1 MSTNRHRR
9 GRPPTTGG
17 YRRPVFRRI
26 LLLAGVAALAVAV
39 VAAPGAARAAASRT
53 WPPFVLVAGLLL
65 IGWVANEEGAFDR
78 AAGAAARV
86 RGGPAVLL
94 VVLLALAAVVTAVL
108 NLDTSVAF
116 LTPVLVLAARRRGVA
131 EEPFLLGS
139 LLMANAASL
148 LLPGSNLT
156 NLLVLGQEHISGA
169 AFAGRMLPAWVAAV
183 VVTAVAVLI
192 RSRMTTAPPKPPDT
206 ARPVAGGWL
215 GTAAAAVAAVA
226 MIALPSA
233 ALPVLAVGLAAVA
246 VRILQRRLPL
256 SDLGATVDAAALI
269 GLFGLAAA
277 LGTLAGTWSGPA
289 RLMSHAS
296 AWESAVIGALGA
308 VALNNLPAAA
318 LFSAH
323 GATHPRALLIGLDLG
338 PNLAVTGSLSALL
351 WFRAARSV
359 GARPSVMAVTKIGVF
374 LVPISITAALLAL
387 RLFAPSHV

>member
-1 MSTNRHRR
+1 
-9 GRPPTTGG
+9 
-17 YRRPVFRRI
+17 
-26 LLLAGVAALAVAV
+26 
-39 VAAPGAARAAASRT
+39 ASRT
-53 WPPFVLVAGLLL
+53 WPPFVLVAVLLL

-78 AAGAAARV
+78 VAGAAARV
-86 RGGPAVLL
+86 RGGAAALL

-116 LTPVLVLAARRRGVA
+116 LTPVLVLAARRRGVP

-169 AFAGRMLPAWVAAV
+169 AFAARMFPAWLAAIAVTAAV
-183 VVTAVAVLI
+183 VLLRLRTVA
-192 RSRMTTAPPKPPDT
+192 APPKSPDPP
-206 ARPVAGGWL
+206 RPIAGGWL
-215 GTAAAAVAAVA
+215 GTAAAALAALAIIV
-226 MIALPSA
+226 LPSA

-246 VRILQRRLPL
+246 VRVLQRRLPIAE
-256 SDLGATVDAAALI
+256 LGATVDAAALV

-277 LGTLAGTWSGPA
+277 LGTLAGTWSGPG
-289 RLMSHAS
+289 RLMSHAT
-296 AWESAVIGALGA
+296 AWESAAIGALGA
-308 VALNNLPAAA
+308 VILNNLPAAA

-323 GATHPRALLIGLDLG
+323 GAAHPRALLIGLDLG

-359 GARPSVMAVTKIGVF
+359 DARPSVMTVSKIGVV
-374 LVPISITAALLAL
+374 LVPVSIAAALLAL
-387 RLFAPSHV
+387 RVLANSHA